1 MALWFF
7 VVLVCLS
14 ASFVLY
20 LALGP
25 LRRAPNAG
33 VLRLIALVQYFAA
46 LLLVAARMLGKA

>member
-1 MALWFF
+1 MALWLF
-7 VVLVCLS
+7 VVLICLS

-33 VLRLIALVQYFAA
+33 MLRLIALAQYAAA
-46 LLLVAARMLGKA
+46 LLLAAARMLGKA

>member
-7 VVLVCLS
+7 VVLICAS

-25 LRRAPNAG
+25 LRRAPNVG
-33 VLRLIALVQYFAA
+33 VLRLIALAQYFAA
-46 LLLVAARMLGKA
+46 LLLAAARLLGRA